1 MKPIYLALFCG
12 DRDWT
17 ERAPILSRIRALK
30 RKCARDGYE
39 LVIVEG
45 EAPGADLISRVTA
58 EGENVHVA
66 RVAAL
71 WGTRHQGAGPQRNSI
86 MLALEPNEVCAYHSN
101 LKKSRGTKDTVTKAL
116 KTGIPV
122 RLNNRPYRG

>member
-17 ERAPILSRIRALK
+17 ERAPILSRIRTLK
-30 RKCARDGYE
+30 RTCARDGYE

-58 EGENVHVA
+58 EEENVHVA

-71 WGTRHQGAGPQRNSI
+71 WNTRHQSAGPQRNRI
-86 MLALEPNEVCAYHSN
+86 MLALEPDEVCAYHRN
-101 LKKSRGTKDTVTKAL
+101 IKKSRGTKDCITQAL
-116 KTGIPV
+116 KLDIPV
-122 RLNNRPYRG
+122 NLNNKPYKG